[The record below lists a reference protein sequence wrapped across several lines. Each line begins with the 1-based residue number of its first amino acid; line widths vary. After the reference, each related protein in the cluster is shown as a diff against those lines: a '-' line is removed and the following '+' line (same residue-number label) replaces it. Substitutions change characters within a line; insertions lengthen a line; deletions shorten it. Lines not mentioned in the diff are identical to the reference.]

1 MCQVDKERDT
11 VRRRECHKGRDMGE
25 CPECRREG
33 RVTGVRARKE
43 GGWKEG
49 RKNEVR
55 PQRAGC
61 AKFGF

>member
-1 MCQVDKERDT
+1 MSRMSEERF
-11 VRRRECHKGRDMGE
+11 G
-25 CPECRREG
+25 
-33 RVTGVRARKE
+33 VTGVRASKE

>member
-1 MCQVDKERDT
+1 MSVRNAGER
-11 VRRRECHKGRDMGE
+11 VG
-25 CPECRREG
+25 
-33 RVTGVRARKE
+33 VTGVRARKE